1 MELLAAAVLM
11 AVLLGS
17 NGENQAAVVS
27 ADCNDAGIEKDA
39 GVALDLINKHRKD
52 GYIFTLLRVA
62 DAHIQHA
69 GNDSIMYLTLDVLE
83 TECSVLSRK
92 NWSSCGNRPFYG
104 YTDFGR
110 CKAVVQ
116 INRFLE
122 EEKLHRYNCT
132 VSPVPPEIYECK
144 DCPVRVTVIEAT
156 EEHMKYANGVLE
168 QYNQDSNQTN
178 YYKVE
183 EIKKVFSAVADRTAY
198 VVEFT
203 IKETSCPRASLA
215 RNISACEFLPD
226 GTARKGLCRG
236 KAVKESDAKDP
247 SVIEIESCE
256 IFDIQDTGKGCH
268 VCGHTCRHPP
278 HGHPHNQDHH
288 HHGPC
293 QHHHHHSFGPHHG
306 HHKHHG
312 HHRHGHGHHGHG
324 HHGHAGPRGDH
335 NCSEEYPDFPPPPGP
350 CYPPPPPGGPHHFPP
365 LNGPPPPPGPPH
377 GPLCHPPPPPDVPD
391 DRPMSPPN
399 QRVRRHSNHH
409 KRCHGPRCRMRSAG
423 RRRGGSSEER
433 SSFEDHHPFHSSKA
447 GSVYYI
453 PVASPDN
460 VLQVPGADFFGGP
473 DSQQGGHRGPPLC
486 GKGFREKP
494 ALQPFPEADSESK
507 SCPGKPKYDRPGLL
521 SLYPQ

>member
-17 NGENQAAVVS
+17 NGEKQAAVVS

-39 GVALDLINKHRKD
+39 GLALDLINKHRKD

-62 DAHIQHA
+62 DAHIQNVE
-69 GNDSIMYLTLDVLE
+69 NDSIMYLTLDVLE

-92 NWSSCGNRPFYG
+92 NWSSCGNRPFYS

-132 VSPVPPEIYECK
+132 LSPVPPELYECK
-144 DCPVRVTVIEAT
+144 DCPVKVTVIEAA
-156 EEHMKYANGVLE
+156 EEHMKYANLVLE

-183 EIKKVFSAVADRTAY
+183 EIEKVFSAVASRTMY
-198 VVEFT
+198 IVEFT

-226 GTARKGLCRG
+226 RTARKGFCRI

-247 SVIEIESCE
+247 SVIEIDSCE
-256 IFDIQDTGKGCH
+256 IYDIQDPGKGCRG
-268 VCGHTCRHPP
+268 CGPPCRHPP
-278 HGHPHNQDHH
+278 HGHPHHH
-288 HHGPC
+288 DDHGPC
-293 QHHHHHSFGPHHG
+293 HHHRHIRFCPHRNHSFGHHRG

-312 HHRHGHGHHGHG
+312 HRRHGHGHHH
-324 HHGHAGPRGDH
+324 HAGPGGDH
-335 NCSEEYPDFPPPPGP
+335 NSSEEYPDFPPPPGP
-350 CYPPPPPGGPHHFPP
+350 CHPQHFPP
-365 LNGPPPPPGPPH
+365 GNFPPPPPGPPL
-377 GPLCHPPPPPDVPD
+377 LCNPPPPPDAPD
-391 DRPMSPPN
+391 DCPKSPPN
-399 QRVRRHSNHH
+399 QRVRRHGSHH
-409 KRCHGPRCRMRSAG
+409 RCRHRGRMSSAG
-423 RRRGGSSEER
+423 RRGGGSSEEHH
-433 SSFEDHHPFHSSKA
+433 SFGDHHPFHGSKA
-447 GSVYYI
+447 GSVYYV

-460 VLQVPGADFFGGP
+460 VLQAPGADFFGGP

-486 GKGFREKP
+486 GKGLREKP
-494 ALQPFPEADSESK
+494 ALQPFPEAASESK
-507 SCPGKPKYDRPGLL
+507 SCPGKPKHDRPNLL
-521 SLYPQ
+521 PLYPQ